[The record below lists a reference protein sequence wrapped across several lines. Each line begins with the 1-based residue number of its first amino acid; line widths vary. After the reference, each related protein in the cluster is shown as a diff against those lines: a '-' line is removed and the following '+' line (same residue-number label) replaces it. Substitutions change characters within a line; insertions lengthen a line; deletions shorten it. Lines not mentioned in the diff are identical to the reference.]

1 MKNRILCVIAA
12 GMLAAALG
20 TGCRNS
26 EENGSSSVSQSS
38 SGTSSS
44 SVSSGAVSAGSSS
57 NENLIGL
64 QEQQPSVSSVSSSS
78 SISSSSSSSSAASS
92 SSEKSSSASICSLAK
107 SSSSAVQSGKSS
119 AKSTSSKSSAASSA
133 KEPEAVQ
140 DPNIIG
146 PYNRRQTADEAAF
159 CDEVFRL
166 TNQQRA
172 NYGLEPLKKMDKLS
186 ALAVQRAWEN
196 TVTYGHTRPNGT
208 SCFTI
213 LKENGLNYLSCAE
226 NVAMGQL
233 SPSEVVNGWMNSTG
247 HRENI
252 LDPDLE
258 YMGAGY
264 YYENGRRCWSQLFFT
279 PANW

>member
-12 GMLAAALG
+12 GMLVAALG

-26 EENGSSSVSQSS
+26 EENGSSSVSQ
-38 SGTSSS
+38 SS

-64 QEQQPSVSSVSSSS
+64 QESQSSVSSVSSSS
-78 SISSSSSSSSAASS
+78 SASSMSSSSSAASS
-92 SSEKSSSASICSLAK
+92 SSEKSSSASIYSSAK
-107 SSSSAVQSGKSS
+107 SSSSAVQSSKSS
-119 AKSTSSKSSAASSA
+119 SKSASGKSSAASSA

-146 PYNRRQTADEAAF
+146 PYDQRRQTADEAAF

-196 TVTYGHTRPNGT
+196 TVKYGHTRPNGT